1 MKKNSD
7 LGLLLTRII
16 ISAPMLCYGISKLI
30 NGIDFIKSMMVE
42 AGLPSFFAYGVYI
55 GEVVAPLLMIVGIR
69 TRISSLIFA
78 INCLTIIL
86 LSQTQNIL
94 SLNEYGGWALEL
106 IAIYFVISISLFFTG
121 GGRFAVSTANKWD

>member
-94 SLNEYGGWALEL
+94 SLNEFGGWALEL

>member
-30 NGIDFIKSMMVE
+30 NGIDFIKVMMVE
-42 AGLPSFFAYGVYI
+42 EGLPSFFAYGVYI
-55 GEVVAPLLMIVGIR
+55 GEVFAPLLMIIGFR

-78 INCLTIIL
+78 INCLTIIF

-121 GGRFAVSTANKWD
+121 GGRFAVSTTSKWD